1 VRPRDFAALVLLG
14 ALWGATFLF
23 VRIAGPSLG
32 PFVLT
37 ATRFLLA
44 GAATFSVAAAFGA
57 RPRLRARWRGY
68 LILGSA
74 NAALPSVLLVVATLE
89 LNASLA
95 AILNATGPV
104 WAALVAAVW
113 LREPLTGSRIF
124 GLVLGIVGIGLL
136 AGWSPIPLDLGFVV
150 GVVFTTLAMFCYA
163 IGAAYASKAFRE
175 VPSPTIAAGQLLA
188 AGLVLLP
195 PALLTLP
202 SERPSERVV
211 LTLLALAFVSTALA
225 YGLYFRLLRSVG
237 PTKTSSVTF
246 LIPGFGILWGVVFLD
261 ESINL
266 GTVLGLA
273 VILAGVVLVTEFRLR
288 TPSRARAGAAAGVV
302 ETAAGTGGGQQ
313 T

>member
-1 VRPRDFAALVLLG
+1 MRPRDFAALVLLG

-37 ATRFLLA
+37 AARFLLA
-44 GAATFSVAAAFGA
+44 GAATFAVAAALGA

-68 LILGSA
+68 LILGGA
-74 NAALPSVLLVVATLE
+74 NAALPSVLLVVATLQ

-104 WAALVAAVW
+104 WAAIVAAFW
-113 LREPLTGSRIF
+113 LKDPLTGSKIL
-124 GLVLGIVGIGLL
+124 GLILGIVGIGLL
-136 AGWSPIPLDLGFVV
+136 AGWSPIPVDLGFVV
-150 GVVFTTLAMFCYA
+150 GVVFTTLAMCCYA

-175 VPSPTIAAGQLLA
+175 VPSQTIAAGQLLT
-188 AGLVLLP
+188 AGLVLVP

-202 SERPSERVV
+202 NERPSGRVI

-246 LIPGFGILWGVVFLD
+246 LIPVFGILWGVVFLD

-266 GTVLGLA
+266 GTVVGLA

-288 TPSRARAGAAAGVV
+288 APARPDRRTASAVI
-302 ETAAGTGGGQQ
+302 ETAGGPSGGDR

>member
-23 VRIAGPSLG
+23 IRIAGPSLG

-37 ATRFLLA
+37 AARFLLA
-44 GAATFSVAAAFGA
+44 GATTFAVAAALGA
-57 RPRLRARWRGY
+57 RPRLGARWRGY
-68 LILGSA
+68 LILGGA
-74 NAALPSVLLVVATLE
+74 NAALPSVLMVVATLE
-89 LNASLA
+89 LNASLT

-113 LREPLTGSRIF
+113 LKDSLTGGKIL

-136 AGWSPIPLDLGFVV
+136 TGWSPIPVDLGFVV
-150 GVVFTTLAMFCYA
+150 GVVFTTLAMLCYA

-175 VPSPTIAAGQLLA
+175 VPSHTLAAGQLLA
-188 AGLVLLP
+188 AGLILVP

-202 SERPSERVV
+202 SERPSERVI
-211 LTLLALAFVSTALA
+211 LTMLALAFASTALA
-225 YGLYFRLLRSVG
+225 YGLYFRLLRNVG

-246 LIPGFGILWGVVFLD
+246 LIPVFGVLWGVVFLD
-261 ESINL
+261 ESITL

-273 VILAGVVLVTEFRLR
+273 VILTGVVLVTEFRLR
-288 TPSRARAGAAAGVV
+288 GPTTMRRRTAGALSEPAAGP
-302 ETAAGTGGGQQ
+302 GGGDR